1 MEQPPVLL
9 VLAFAAL
16 FLNALVSFGF
26 AFLGQARAIFILR
39 NEIKKVTRKAKY
51 RLWYSFEQR
60 NKAEAVFVQ
69 FLDGQFRPKLR
80 RQWFRAF
87 VYYGLNVGALMLA
100 LLATAAIELEYAEW
114 LIFGWAAQ

>member
-9 VLAFAAL
+9 ALAFGTL

-26 AFLGQARAIFILR
+26 AFLWQARAILTLR
-39 NEIKKVTRKAKY
+39 KEIKKVTGKAKY

-60 NKAEAVFVQ
+60 KKAEAVFVQ

-80 RQWFRAF
+80 RQWFRAL
-87 VYYGLNVGALMLA
+87 VYCGLSVLALVLA